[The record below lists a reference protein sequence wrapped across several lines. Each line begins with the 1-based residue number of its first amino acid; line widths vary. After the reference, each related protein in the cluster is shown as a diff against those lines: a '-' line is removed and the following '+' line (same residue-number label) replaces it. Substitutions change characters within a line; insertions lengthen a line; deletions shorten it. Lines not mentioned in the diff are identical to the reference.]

1 MTTRPILWITIGV
14 GVGVLVHA
22 MTGAQELRT
31 GTIEVAQF
39 GVPREAIY
47 LFCVKGNCPERSIKH
62 LQLLAA
68 PALPLMPTP
77 TSQPVEAPMIV
88 PAKAADMQQPAHVI
102 KKPIKRHRRPPKV
115 SCQPSS

>member
-14 GVGVLVHA
+14 GVLVHA
-22 MTGAQELRT
+22 TICAQELRT
-31 GTIEVAQF
+31 GAIEVVQF
-39 GVPREAIY
+39 GVPRESIY
-47 LFCVKGNCPERSIKH
+47 LFCLKGNCPERSIKH

-68 PALPLMPTP
+68 PALPLMQTP

-88 PAKAADMQQPAHVI
+88 PAKAADMHQPTRVI
-102 KKPIKRHRRPPKV
+102 KKPIKHHRRPPKV